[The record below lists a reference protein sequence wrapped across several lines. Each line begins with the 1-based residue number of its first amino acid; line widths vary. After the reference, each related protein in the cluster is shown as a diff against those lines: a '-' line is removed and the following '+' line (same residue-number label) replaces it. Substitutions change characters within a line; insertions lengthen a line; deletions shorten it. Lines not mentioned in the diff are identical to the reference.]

1 MEVLSYESKDE
12 LVSCNLE
19 RDEKEEVDLTM
30 PAKSHSSQ
38 PACKTAVSASEDDG
52 KTSAFARDVAPLA
65 VARKASSNAS
75 DTGGESVAA
84 MESSNL

>member
-1 MEVLSYESKDE
+1 
-12 LVSCNLE
+12 
-19 RDEKEEVDLTM
+19 
-30 PAKSHSSQ
+30 
-38 PACKTAVSASEDDG
+38 
-52 KTSAFARDVAPLA
+52 VAPLA

>member
-1 MEVLSYESKDE
+1 MSLSHAITI
-12 LVSCNLE
+12 LE

-52 KTSAFARDVAPLA
+52 KTSAFATDVAPL
-65 VARKASSNAS
+65 VAASKASSNAS